1 MIPNSTYVRRPDD
14 ERDMFKAVKRGNFS
28 HVTRADGS
36 AVRIRLENV
45 VISRAPYESAG
56 KTYVRLDASAA
67 TSVGTDGTNGTNG
80 TNGTDGTKDDLLGVR
95 DFIRAT
101 ANPRFDPLI
110 HGWTSPVI
118 AKIPPATK
126 NETPVTL
133 TVGDIVSLTLAP
145 GAFGSFG
152 WCILATDIRPVSS

>member
-1 MIPNSTYVRRPDD
+1 MG
-14 ERDMFKAVKRGNFS
+14 MFKAVKRGKFS
-28 HVTRADGS
+28 HVIRADGS
-36 AVRIRLENV
+36 AVRIRLDNV

-67 TSVGTDGTNGTNG
+67 TSDGTNGTN
-80 TNGTDGTKDDLLGVR
+80 GTKDDLLGVR
-95 DFIRAT
+95 DFIRAS

-133 TVGDIVSLTLAP
+133 AVGDIVSLTLSP